1 MVKRTKEVRKP
12 SNMPIVLFGVTWAVC
27 CIVLPMIRLSDYLI
41 AAGLSAIVFAVSK
54 KKIPDE
60 VQTVEIKL
68 SPLEQMR
75 ADQLDK
81 AHLVLDELNKVI
93 EKIDD
98 RDLTED
104 LKRITTVCTEIV
116 RKMEKDDNTNDQSRK
131 LVDHYLPMLV
141 NLLKNYDE
149 LEENPIQTD
158 NVRQSRSNIRKTV
171 ALCADAFEKQWDDM
185 HEADSMSISA
195 ESDVLESLLGAQG
208 FKRADRGD
216 N

>member
-12 SNMPIVLFGVTWAVC
+12 SNMPIVLFGVAWAVC

-41 AAGLSAIVFAVSK
+41 AAGLSLIVFAVSRK
-54 KKIPDE
+54 LIPDE

-81 AHLVLDELNKVI
+81 AQQVLAELVKVTDR
-93 EKIDD
+93 IDD
-98 RDLTED
+98 SNLASD

-158 NVRQSRSNIRKTV
+158 NVRLSRANISKDRKSV
-171 ALCADAFEKQWDDM
+171 
-185 HEADSMSISA
+185 
-195 ESDVLESLLGAQG
+195 V
-208 FKRADRGD
+208 
-216 N
+216 